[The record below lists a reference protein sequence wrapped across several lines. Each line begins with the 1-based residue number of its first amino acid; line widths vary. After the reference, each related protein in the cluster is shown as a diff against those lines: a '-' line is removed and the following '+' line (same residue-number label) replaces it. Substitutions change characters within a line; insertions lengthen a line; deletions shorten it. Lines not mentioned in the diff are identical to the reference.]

1 MIAFSFMMGLLMQGD
16 SLLDL
21 NGVGFLMAAVMLL
34 FGIGLKDDVIG
45 VSANHPHVR
54 HHAGVYD

>member
-1 MIAFSFMMGLLMQGD
+1 MMGLLMQGD